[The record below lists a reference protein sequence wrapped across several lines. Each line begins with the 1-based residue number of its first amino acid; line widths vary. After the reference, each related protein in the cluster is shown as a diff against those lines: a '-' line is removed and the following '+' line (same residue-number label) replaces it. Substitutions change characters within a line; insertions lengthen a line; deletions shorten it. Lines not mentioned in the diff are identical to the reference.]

1 MTRGAWLPHLALA
14 AACLAVVQWSA
25 DDWNVGLLVVLTPVV
40 AAVLRRV
47 P

>member
-14 AACLAVVQWSA
+14 FGCLCLVQWSA
-25 DDWNVGLLVVLTPVV
+25 DDWNGPLLVVLTPVV

-47 P
+47 